1 MATLK
6 SFGCSFIFG
15 SDLLD
20 STANSEI
27 YVPSQHTWPA
37 HVAQHLNFEYE
48 CHACPGS
55 GNLQILERLLNQLP
69 TTTSSDLVVV
79 GWTWI
84 DRFDYY
90 HGNHDSGSGLSPWI
104 TIMPTDDT
112 DLAKT
117 YYRDL
122 HSEYKDKFNCLSYIR
137 LAIDSLKQKN
147 IPFVMTYMDRLLFDK
162 RWNTSPGVLEMQSL
176 IEPYMTMFDSQT
188 FLEWSRKHN
197 YPESANW
204 HPLEEAHQ
212 NAFELVK
219 TQTFNVKI

>member
-1 MATLK
+1 MAILK

-15 SDLLD
+15 SELLD
-20 STANSEI
+20 SDIDSVICT
-27 YVPSQHTWPA
+27 PSQHTWPA
-37 HVAQHLNFEYE
+37 LVAKHLDFEHE
-48 CHACPGS
+48 CHAFPGS

-69 TTTSSDLVVV
+69 TTTSSDIVVI

-84 DRFDYY
+84 DLFDYWD
-90 HGNHDSGSGLSPWI
+90 NSRNADSEVSPWI

-112 DLAKT
+112 DLAKI

-122 HSEYKDKFNCLSYIR
+122 HSEYKDKFNCLSYIK

-147 IPFVMTYMDRLLFDK
+147 IPFVMTYMDRLLFDQ
-162 RWNTSPGVLEMQSL
+162 RWNTSPSILEMQSYVQ
-176 IEPYMTMFDSQT
+176 PYMTMFDNQT

-212 NAFELVK
+212 NAFELLK
-219 TQTFNVKI
+219 THNLKAKI

>member
-20 STANSEI
+20 NTANSEI
-27 YVPSQHTWPA
+27 SAPSQRTWPA
-37 HVAQHLNFEYE
+37 HVARHLNVEYE
-48 CHACPGS
+48 CHAMPGS

-69 TTTSSDLVVV
+69 TTTSSDLIVV

-90 HGNHDSGSGLSPWI
+90 HDNHDSASGLSPWI

-117 YYRDL
+117 YYQDL
-122 HSEYKDKFNCLSYIR
+122 HSEYKDKFNCLSYIK
-137 LAIDSLKQKN
+137 LAIDSIKQKN

-162 RWNTSPGVLEMQSL
+162 RWNTSPSILEMQSL

-212 NAFELVK
+212 NAFEFIK
-219 TQTFNVKI
+219 TLNLKLKI